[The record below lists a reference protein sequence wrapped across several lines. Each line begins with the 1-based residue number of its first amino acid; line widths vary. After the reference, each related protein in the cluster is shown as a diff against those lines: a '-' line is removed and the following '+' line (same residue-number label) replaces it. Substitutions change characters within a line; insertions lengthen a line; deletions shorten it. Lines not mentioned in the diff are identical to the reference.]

1 MIDRKKK
8 VAFITLGCPKN
19 TVDSEIMLNDLV
31 ENGFDV
37 TNRVEDAQVIVINT
51 CAFIN
56 DALEESIQTVIQA
69 GQLKEQGVEK
79 IIVAGCMSKRYGR
92 EVFKELPEVDA
103 IVDTANCLNISKAIR
118 DSYKKEYVSYIGG
131 GFDIDYLNKKRIIDP
146 SLPYEYIK
154 IAEGCSNNCTFC
166 IIPKLRGGYKSRKP
180 EDIIKECE
188 EVIRLGKKELIL
200 IAQDTANYGI
210 DIFKSRKLHELVTS
224 VARLDSS
231 VWVRILYTYPEF
243 LYDELFDIYRLPNV
257 VRYMDIPIQHVCD
270 DIREKMNRKEDM
282 RFITE
287 KIKTARSLYP
297 DIYIRTSLIT
307 GFPGETEEHFQRM
320 LEFVQSDLVDFAGIF
335 KFSPQEGTKA
345 AEMPDQVDED
355 TIERR
360 FAALYEAVTEKLAKR
375 AENSI
380 GKTFE
385 VMCDGVSDDGIFYQG
400 RTKFQAPEI
409 DTVVYF
415 ASEEPVDK
423 GNIVRVKILNAQ
435 QADYIGEVVP

>member
-180 EDIIKECE
+180 EDIINECE

-231 VWVRILYTYPEF
+231 VWVRILYTYPSF
-243 LYDELFDIYRLPNV
+243 YTTNCLIFTVFRMWFGIWIF
-257 VRYMDIPIQHVCD
+257 RYSMFATIFVKNEPQGRHEVYHGKD
-270 DIREKMNRKEDM
+270 KNG
-282 RFITE
+282 
-287 KIKTARSLYP
+287 KILVS
-297 DIYIRTSLIT
+297 DIYIGLLDYRISVK
-307 GFPGETEEHFQRM
+307 RKN
-320 LEFVQSDLVDFAGIF
+320 IF
-335 KFSPQEGTKA
+335 KECWNSCKAILWICRNLQILAAGRNEGT
-345 AEMPDQVDED
+345 EMPDQVDED

-380 GKTFE
+380 GKLGD
-385 VMCDGVSDDGIFYQG
+385 V
-400 RTKFQAPEI
+400 
-409 DTVVYF
+409 
-415 ASEEPVDK
+415 
-423 GNIVRVKILNAQ
+423 
-435 QADYIGEVVP
+435 

>member
-210 DIFKSRKLHELVTS
+210 DIFRSRKLHELVTS

-297 DIYIRTSLIT
+297 IYI
-307 GFPGETEEHFQRM
+307 
-320 LEFVQSDLVDFAGIF
+320 
-335 KFSPQEGTKA
+335 
-345 AEMPDQVDED
+345 
-355 TIERR
+355 
-360 FAALYEAVTEKLAKR
+360 
-375 AENSI
+375 
-380 GKTFE
+380 
-385 VMCDGVSDDGIFYQG
+385 
-400 RTKFQAPEI
+400 
-409 DTVVYF
+409 
-415 ASEEPVDK
+415 
-423 GNIVRVKILNAQ
+423 
-435 QADYIGEVVP
+435 